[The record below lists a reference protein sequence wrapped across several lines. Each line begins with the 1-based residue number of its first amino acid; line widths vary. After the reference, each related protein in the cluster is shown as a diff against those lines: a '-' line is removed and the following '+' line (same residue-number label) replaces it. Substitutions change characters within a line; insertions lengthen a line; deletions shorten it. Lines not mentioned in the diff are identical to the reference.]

1 MHLVAG
7 ALVIFGNLLII
18 NFIKKA
24 YISTNST
31 NSTNTLK
38 FNNKYKE
45 EYKLTKFQKEALIG
59 LILGDG
65 FLERTK
71 PNHNTRLRI
80 EQSYPEKEEYFNH
93 LYLLFKPLVSMNPSI
108 LERKPDIRTGLIYKS
123 LYFWTLR
130 FPCLNEFYEIFYKN
144 KVKIIPNNLDKL
156 LTPIGLAYW
165 IMDDGGK
172 SYYGQ
177 TVLHT
182 RSFSKKDI
190 EYIQSI
196 LKKNF
201 GLITRIEEKKLNQW
215 VIYIPIKQDVK
226 LKDIVGKYI
235 HASMLYKI

>member
-7 ALVIFGNLLII
+7 ALVIFGNIPVI

-31 NSTNTLK
+31 NTLK
-38 FNNKYKE
+38 FKNKYKE

-71 PNHNTRLRI
+71 SNHNTRLRI
-80 EQSYPEKEEYFNH
+80 EQSYPEKEKYFNH

-130 FPCLNEFYEIFYKN
+130 FPCLNEFYDIFYKN
-144 KVKIIPNNLDKL
+144 KVKIILNNLNKL

-165 IMDDGGK
+165 IVDDGGK
-172 SYYGQ
+172 SSYGQ

-182 RSFSKKDI
+182 RSFSKKDV

-196 LKKNF
+196 LKKT
-201 GLITRIEEKKLNQW
+201 L
-215 VIYIPIKQDVK
+215 V
-226 LKDIVGKYI
+226 
-235 HASMLYKI
+235 